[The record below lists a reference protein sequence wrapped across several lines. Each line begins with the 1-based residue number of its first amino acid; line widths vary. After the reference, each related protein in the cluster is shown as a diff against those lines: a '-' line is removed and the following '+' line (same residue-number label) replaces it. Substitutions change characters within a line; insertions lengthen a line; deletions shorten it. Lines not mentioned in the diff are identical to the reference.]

1 MKRIIISV
9 YNFWKRRFVK
19 NELTSVSR
27 KVIQANSNEPKIKET
42 PKVVLSSADDSE
54 IGAITSKIQRMSI
67 KTNRQLITDFVM
79 GDDRAANGF
88 TTVQL
93 YVWLNKTLELQAI
106 SKTLYKMKTYG
117 LLEAGNPELGSRGKV
132 WMIKKNR

>member
-9 YNFWKRRFVK
+9 YNFWKRRFLK
-19 NELTSVSR
+19 NELISVSGN
-27 KVIQANSNEPKIKET
+27 VIQANSNEPEIKET

-117 LLEAGNPELGSRGKV
+117 LLEASNPELGSRGKV